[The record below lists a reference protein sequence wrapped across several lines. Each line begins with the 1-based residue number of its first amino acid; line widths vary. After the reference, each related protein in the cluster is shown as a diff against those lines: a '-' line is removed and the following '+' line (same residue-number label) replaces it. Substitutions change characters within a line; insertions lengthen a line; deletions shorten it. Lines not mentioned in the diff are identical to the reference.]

1 MQAQYNKML
10 PSQAERV
17 FPAGSIASAGQ
28 EMVGFRG
35 LRVRPNPS
43 IERTRTGRPL
53 QALILFW
60 ALRALPVQAAH
71 VKR

>member
-1 MQAQYNKML
+1 MQKQYTELL
-10 PSQAERV
+10 PSQAHRT

-28 EMVGFRG
+28 RKVGFHG

-43 IERTRTGRPL
+43 IERTRTGIAL
-53 QALILFW
+53 QALISFW
-60 ALRALPVQAAH
+60 ALRALPARAAH